1 LGVVQVLSRTY
12 VHDLLLNSLRLHD
25 IAMPVDIGRPGNSA
39 SSRRS
44 ERSGYTRTT
53 HADSSNDRDDGLV
66 DQLKPPMFARGLPPP
81 CAGIIAFKSMRKV
94 RHFFVNAAARLL
106 NQTNMADSTQASLGV
121 RQTDQEM
128 MWFELM
134 HGPPA
139 RQPYLLEL
147 PEEYY
152 CPAAPGSLQSQDYFR
167 LLGDGVNPTWGIE
180 GKSTGIQEP
189 EAGIE
194 GKADALPKRK
204 TGLPN
209 DRYLA
214 GGVKDCHAL
223 HIHMALKRLSSF
235 KLSLAFPNRTV
246 HAKFAMFNLDYEY
259 FCWERN
265 FHGIHPACQIGARKL
280 VFPLDETAAFP
291 GIKPDADYSVAANS
305 TNRRRQASN
314 CGVYYEPAKL

>member
-1 LGVVQVLSRTY
+1 MQVLSRTY
-12 VHDLLLNSLRLHD
+12 VHDLLHNSLRLHD

-44 ERSGYTRTT
+44 ERSKYTRAT
-53 HADSSNDRDDGLV
+53 HADSSNDRGDGLV
-66 DQLKPPMFARGLPPP
+66 DQLKPPMFAHGLPPP
-81 CAGIIAFKSMRKV
+81 CAGIIAFRRVRKV
-94 RHFFVNAAARLL
+94 RQFFVNTAARLL

-139 RQPYLLEL
+139 KQPYLLEL

-152 CPAAPGSLQSQDYFR
+152 CPAAPGSQQSQDYFR

-180 GKSTGIQEP
+180 GKSSSIQEP
-189 EAGIE
+189 KAGIE
-194 GKADALPKRK
+194 GKSKDALPRRK

-223 HIHMALKRLSSF
+223 HIHLALKRLSSF

-259 FCWERN
+259 FCWERT
-265 FHGIHPACQIGARKL
+265 FHGIHPACQVGAGKL
-280 VFPLDETAAFP
+280 IFPLDEAAASP
-291 GIKPDADYSVAANS
+291 RIKVDSDYRVAANS
-305 TNRRRQASN
+305 TRSRRREARN
-314 CGVYYEPAKL
+314 CGAY